1 MTGIAGQ
8 PFLEADMQ
16 DPSFKAPPTVV
27 PGGTLVIKVSADLDK
42 IFFFVPGRTLVAV
55 PVIAGRAEF
64 TLPPDVAGGAVVFV
78 SDLRAPKPTT
88 VTVQVVGGV

>member
-1 MTGIAGQ
+1 
-8 PFLEADMQ
+8 MQ

-55 PVIAGRAEF
+55 PVIGENGVERIAEIALNDEDKAGFKKSVDAVHGLMAAAK
-64 TLPPDVAGGAVVFV
+64 TIAPDLA
-78 SDLRAPKPTT
+78 
-88 VTVQVVGGV
+88 